1 MKFLSFI
8 FLLAISNATFA
19 SGGGGGG
26 SSPFIPL
33 NPPIIV
39 NIMDGKHIRH
49 MQVVIE
55 IKLVDPANSGKIDL
69 HKGPIRHELILLLS
83 SQDAS
88 TISSSIGKEQLRKD
102 ALLAIQKVLE
112 ELEGDPI
119 VESLYFT
126 NFIIQ

>member
-55 IKLVDPANSGKIDL
+55 IKLVDPANSGKKGARREDNSQPWDSM
-69 HKGPIRHELILLLS
+69 HK
-83 SQDAS
+83 
-88 TISSSIGKEQLRKD
+88 SIFSNNCSIVTVIPPKPPND
-102 ALLAIQKVLE
+102 SVLFNK
-112 ELEGDPI
+112 G
-119 VESLYFT
+119 
-126 NFIIQ
+126 